1 MLIHILTLLLL
12 VLHQRS
18 HLKLAIKN
26 LKDKNRPKVLQ
37 IESLMYSWFKNLKEF
52 IKLKN
57 KYKSKV
63 KIFGGYN
70 HLLTEN
76 TKIAEKILKKKNLEN
91 FRIKFYN
98 NEEWSGIFN
107 AHFCSNPP
115 KILTWV
121 F

>member
-1 MLIHILTLLLL
+1 MLSKDVNTYFDIIIIGTPPE
-12 VLHQRS
+12 S

-37 IESLMYSWFKNLKEF
+37 IEKPLCTPDLKNLKEF

-76 TKIAEKILKKKNLEN
+76 TKIAEKIQKRKIWKI
-91 FRIKFYN
+91 FRIKF
-98 NEEWSGIFN
+98 
-107 AHFCSNPP
+107 
-115 KILTWV
+115 L
-121 F
+121 